1 MVAAVRVHKNGGP
14 EVLTYEDV
22 QVPAPGPGQV
32 RVKNHA
38 CGLNYIDTYF
48 RSGLYPAAGGLP
60 FVAGNE
66 AAGEVVAVGPGVTEV
81 KVGDRVGY
89 TSALGS
95 YAAERIMPADRLV
108 KLPDAITYE
117 QAAGMM
123 LKGMTVEYL
132 LHRTF
137 KVQKGMNVLIHA
149 AAGGIGLIA
158 CQWAN
163 HLGANVIGT
172 VGSKDKAALAKAN
185 GCHHTILYRE
195 EDFPTKVKEITG
207 GKLCEVVYDGV
218 GKATFPASLDCIKP
232 LGMFASFGNA
242 SGSIEAFNINILQA
256 KGSLFCTRPTLNTYA
271 AKREDLLS
279 IANNLFNVVASGKV
293 EDSDQPEIRAQG
305 RAAGAPRSRSA
316 QDHRLDRSDA
326 VTLAERSG
334 APNQTRARHRS
345 CDERAGIGGRC
356 DGRRR
361 AGDRAEALRAVPR
374 PRTAASGLRQAAA
387 RHRAGNHRG
396 PQAIRRQGA
405 RAGGRDSQVMPLGNQ
420 NDMTDAEREALG
432 RWIVALK

>member
-1 MVAAVRVHKNGGP
+1 MVAAVRVHKHGGP
-14 EVLTYEDV
+14 EVLTYEDIEV
-22 QVPAPGPGQV
+22 AAPGPGQV
-32 RVKNHA
+32 RLKNHA

-48 RSGLYPAAGGLP
+48 RSGLYPAAGAL
-60 FVAGNE
+60 VTA
-66 AAGEVVAVGPGVTEV
+66 EVIAVGPGVTDI

-95 YAAERIMPADRLV
+95 YAAERLMPADRVV
-108 KLPDAITYE
+108 KLPDSISYP

-172 VGSKDKAALAKAN
+172 VGSKEKADLAKAN
-185 GCHHTILYRE
+185 GCHHTTLYRD
-195 EDFPTKVKEITG
+195 EDFPAKVKEITG

-242 SGSIEAFNINILQA
+242 SGSIEAFSINLLQT

-271 AKREDLLS
+271 AKREDLLA
-279 IANNLFNVVASGKV
+279 IANNLFSVVGSGKV
-293 EDSDQPEIRAQG
+293 KIP
-305 RAAGAPRSRSA
+305 
-316 QDHRLDRSDA
+316 
-326 VTLAERSG
+326 V
-334 APNQTRARHRS
+334 NQTY
-345 CDERAGIGGRC
+345 
-356 DGRRR
+356 
-361 AGDRAEALRAVPR
+361 
-374 PRTAASGLRQAAA
+374 
-387 RHRAGNHRG
+387 
-396 PQAIRRQGA
+396 
-405 RAGGRDSQVMPLGNQ
+405 
-420 NDMTDAEREALG
+420 
-432 RWIVALK
+432 ALKDIQKAHRDLESRGTTGSTVLIP